1 MALLYQ
7 KIHSG
12 ERPYSIGIGIL
23 APFQEHRHA
32 DFELNFCVEGSFDI
46 LADKKSYHVEAGCTT
61 LLPPMCAHEIPAH
74 NNERTVITLTVGM
87 SLFKRYFSD
96 FSRALTEPRVVDLNL
111 PENKRIYELFMECAE
126 VMGAPTDTAEL
137 LITGNIYKIFAYLF
151 GKPAEEKKARS
162 LADYRKIENV
172 ERALEL
178 IHYNYKEAISVEYVA
193 ALTGYSKSNFC
204 KLFKRV
210 VGESF
215 HQALNRQRVSNAAGL
230 LCATDMAVA
239 DIASEVGF
247 SESKA
252 FCRVFRA
259 IHGVTPGQYR
269 RAEREKEK

>member
-1 MALLYQ
+1 MLYQ

-12 ERPYSIGIGIL
+12 ERPYSIGISTL

-61 LLPPMCAHEIPAH
+61 LLPPMCAHEIPEH

-87 SLFKRYFSD
+87 SLFKRHFSEL
-96 FSRALTEPRVVDLNL
+96 SHALTEPRVVNLNA
-111 PENKRIYELFMECAE
+111 PEYKRVHALFMECAE
-126 VMGAPTDTAEL
+126 VMREGTDTAEL

-151 GKPAEEKKARS
+151 GQPSKAKKERP
-162 LADYRKIENV
+162 LADYCKIENV
-172 ERALEL
+172 EKALEL
-178 IHYNYKEAISVEYVA
+178 IYYNYKEALSVEYVA

-204 KLFKRV
+204 KMFKKV

-230 LCATDMAVA
+230 LRASDMAVA
-239 DIASEVGF
+239 DIAAEVGF

-252 FCRVFRA
+252 FCRVFKA
-259 IHGVTPGQYR
+259 IHGITPGQYR
-269 RAEREKEK
+269 RAEKDSRE